1 MLHSTTSLEVKWN
14 KCVLIDNNMK
24 AKKNPCWEGY
34 QMIGTKMKGNKKVPN
49 CVPKKKY
56 SMGGV
61 VSSKKKCT
69 C

>member
-1 MLHSTTSLEVKWN
+1 
-14 KCVLIDNNMK
+14 VLIDNNMK

-49 CVPKKKY
+49 CVPKKKKY